1 MNMTSFS
8 ATSQIF
14 QAYLSINEGDV
25 LKYIKKFNSR
35 YVIGTPTNYGY
46 KYCGEETGFNVRPM
60 FA

>member
-8 ATSQIF
+8 ATSQRF
-14 QAYLSINEGDV
+14 QANSSINKGDV
-25 LKYIKKFNSR
+25 LRYINKAKSR

-46 KYCGEETGFNVRPM
+46 KYCGEETGFNVRDM